1 MLKDKM
7 IKNESELKN
16 VEKASNEILSML
28 ENKINKELKN
38 DGLIVKNIDF
48 SYTGKDLSLDD
59 INIYLIY
66 N

>member
-16 VEKASNEILSML
+16 IEKASNEILSML

>member
-1 MLKDKM
+1 M

-16 VEKASNEILSML
+16 IEKASNEILSML

>member
-1 MLKDKM
+1 M

-66 N
+66 S

>member
-1 MLKDKM
+1 M

-16 VEKASNEILSML
+16 VEKSSNEILSML

>member
-1 MLKDKM
+1 M

>member
-66 N
+66 S